1 MTMPD
6 EIDIFRSAKLL
17 IDQHGEDAP
26 IFAAMQ
32 ADKCFEAGDLDGK
45 AVWLR
50 ILSAVK
56 ELQQRE
62 PGERAVH

>member
-1 MTMPD
+1 MTSD
-6 EIDIFRSAKLL
+6 LDIYRSAKLL

-26 IFAAMQ
+26 RHRAMR
-32 ADKCFEAGDLDGK
+32 ADALLEAGDMEGK
-45 AVWLR
+45 TVWLR
-50 ILSAVK
+50 SLSAVK

>member
-1 MTMPD
+1 MTSD
-6 EIDIFRSAKLL
+6 LDIFRSAKLL

-32 ADKCFEAGDLDGK
+32 ADKRAEAGDRKGR

-50 ILSAVK
+50 VIKAIQ
-56 ELQQRE
+56 ELQRTQPRRDE
-62 PGERAVH
+62 AMH